1 MNRIS
6 CNSLAAYLNVLPGIG
21 NTTLYILSFQIEP
34 AQDISLPPAQKYCSS
49 HDGELIRY
57 FCETCKITICP
68 DCVILDTD
76 HKDHKY
82 TRLKDIAKEQAASL
96 KDLAEQGREFEDK
109 YKRCITETEQVE
121 NDLDI
126 TAQLAYSRLNKIEWS
141 FKTHL
146 DLILTGYKRRLNKQE
161 ISRGVVINHTKEE
174 LSKNLSKLQKSCDLA
189 FKLAEAGTEFEIFAN
204 YANIS
209 SALQDCMLIKP
220 KSIDVVLGNIT
231 MHGVESDASVAMAL
245 VADDYN
251 HRYITSDH
259 QEAGKTLS
267 ITRKQRADVEIFE
280 ANTFLKYILV
290 AIFAILVYRVFCSL
304 IGF

>member
-1 MNRIS
+1 M
-6 CNSLAAYLNVLPGIG
+6 
-21 NTTLYILSFQIEP
+21 YILYFQIEP

-96 KDLAEQGREFEDK
+96 KDLAELGRQFEEK
-109 YKRCITETEQVE
+109 YQKCITETEQVE

-141 FKTHL
+141 FKSHL
-146 DLILTGYKRRLNKQE
+146 DLILAGYRRRLNKQE
-161 ISRGVVINHTKEE
+161 ISRSVVINHTKEE
-174 LSKNLSKLQKSCDLA
+174 LHKNLSKLQKSCDLA
-189 FKLAEAGTEFEIFAN
+189 FKVAEAGTEFEIFAN

-209 SALQDCMLIKP
+209 STLQDCMLIKP
-220 KSIDVVLGNIT
+220 RSVDVVLGNIT
-231 MHGVESDASVAMAL
+231 MDGVESDASVAMAL
-245 VADDYN
+245 VADEYN
-251 HRYITSDH
+251 HRYIANYH
-259 QEAGKTLS
+259 QEACKGLS
-267 ITRKQRADVEIFE
+267 TTIYQQADVPIIE
-280 ANTFLKYILV
+280 AKTFLKYILV
-290 AIFAILVYRVFCSL
+290 ALFAILVYRVLCSFM
-304 IGF
+304 GFNV